1 MPARRGV
8 FVALEGG
15 DGSGKTGA
23 LAYLAQAL
31 ANVPGGAVLTREP
44 GGTAEGQALRS
55 LLLTR
60 GAHDWEPLAE
70 LLLIA
75 AARAQHVARVIRP
88 AMAAGRLVVSDRYVG
103 STLAYQGAGRGL
115 DTAAIRT
122 VHALTTGDLWPDLTV
137 VLDVAPELALARGL
151 ARLRA
156 DGSGEDRFEALGLDF
171 QRRVRRSFLDQ
182 AEAAPARHAVIDAG
196 RPVEV
201 VQAEIAD
208 LIRGILRK
216 ESKEGQGSALDPPRA
231 ERPLDPMT

>member
-23 LAYLAQAL
+23 LAHLGAAL
-31 ANVPGGAVLTREP
+31 ADVPGGLTLTREP
-44 GGTAEGQALRS
+44 GGTAEGTAIRA
-55 LLLTR
+55 LLLTS

-88 AMAAGRLVVSDRYVG
+88 ALAAGRVVVSDRYVG

-115 DTAAIRT
+115 DAAAIRT
-122 VHALTTGDLWPDLTV
+122 VHALTIGDLWPDLTV

-156 DGSGEDRFEALGLDF
+156 EGSGEDRFESLGLEF

-182 AEAAPARHAVIDAG
+182 AEAAPERHAVIDAS
-196 RPVEV
+196 RPVEAVRADVAAV
-201 VQAEIAD
+201 V
-208 LIRGILRK
+208 LGFLRK
-216 ESKEGQGSALDPPRA
+216 
-231 ERPLDPMT
+231 